1 VPNLEATL
9 RDQASVLAATLPMD
23 EAEALLR
30 RLEGV
35 EILTD
40 DTAPGTEDIRAY
52 LSKPDWTGPGVVDD
66 TRRAYMRHALALM
79 IDAAKKASR

>member
-1 VPNLEATL
+1 MPNLEATL
-9 RDQASVLAATLPMD
+9 RDQAAVLAATLPTD

-35 EILTD
+35 DILTD
-40 DTAPGTEDIRAY
+40 DVAPGTEDIQAY
-52 LSKPDWTGPGVVDD
+52 LSRHGHSGRGVVDD
-66 TRRAYMRHALALM
+66 TRRAYLSHALALM